1 MFNSTIKN
9 VIGDFIWYFI
19 YIILPVLIV
28 VILLIVRFSIEKR
41 WKTTLI
47 YSLILTVI
55 YLSAIT
61 ITPIA
66 VNRYIQTFSTQK
78 WIQYKYE
85 RKLMLN
91 DLNQKI
97 ELIGMTVTDIKN
109 LLGVP
114 DAESD
119 HDIEYVIDSGWVDP
133 EMLVLRFEEQ
143 KVVEVYRYTE
153 FKPQK

>member
-47 YSLILTVI
+47 YSLTLTII
-55 YLSAIT
+55 YLSAII
-61 ITPIA
+61 ITPVA

-85 RKLMLN
+85 RKLMLD

-97 ELIGMTVTDIKN
+97 ELIGMTVTDIKD

-119 HDIEYVIDSGWVDP
+119 HDIEYVIDSG
-133 EMLVLRFEEQ
+133 LG
-143 KVVEVYRYTE
+143 
-153 FKPQK
+153 